1 MPVVPAVRSAWR
13 RIAHPKEKVGAAT
26 AKRLLHP
33 FRKGLA
39 SMMAHAEELRDLP
52 MVWNVPV
59 VRNKLTHLL
68 AFSQPSVRTHLMAR
82 MEFEVSVE
90 TGAGEE
96 ATASQMVQM
105 RSRLVQVLMQMLAL
119 AVKSVLTQLAPQ
131 KGNNGV
137 ASVGRKRPC
146 YLKAL
151 VSLIIPVL
159 ELQTALMKTPLVPAV
174 IQNMFLHAIKQ
185 RNVGKPSLRLV

>member
-1 MPVVPAVRSAWR
+1 MLVVPAVRSAWR

-26 AKRLLHP
+26 AKRLLPP

-39 SMMAHAEELRDLP
+39 SMMAHAEGPQDLL
-52 MVWNVPV
+52 MVNVPV
-59 VRNKLTHLL
+59 AGKKSTHLL
-68 AFSQPSVRTHLMAR
+68 AFSHPSVRTPSMTK

-90 TGAGEE
+90 TEAGEE

-105 RSRLVQVLMQMLAL
+105 RSRLVQALMQMLAL
-119 AVKSVLTQLAPQ
+119 AAKSVLTQLAPQ
-131 KGNNGV
+131 KGNNGA
-137 ASVGRKRPC
+137 ASVRRKRPC
-146 YLKAL
+146 CLEVLVYLMVL
-151 VSLIIPVL
+151 VL
-159 ELQTALMKTPLVPAV
+159 ELQTALMKTPHVPAA